1 MKHGN
6 KLTKLALLSVFLPG
20 LAACGGFS
28 NDDYGEDGRM
38 NISMCGIQ
46 FDSLQTQSADTKLIV
61 DYVQDKF
68 NVNFD
73 FINMPAGSWKTVLN
87 TYMASGE
94 IPDIFFHTR
103 YEPAFTTWV
112 EDQILFDFSE
122 MLGDYPNLTKA
133 FDRYGVNTLKNY
145 FNGGLY
151 GYPVVMDDQSEDAII
166 NEHAMFYRRDWYQN
180 LVNKGFTPTSGR
192 ALVDPEDPSFNYLN
206 FYDLVEGFTL
216 GDPDGNGNN
225 DTYGY
230 ALPKEDGV
238 YWWYPVLSM
247 FGVVDR
253 GWHYDETSQKWLPDE
268 ISDEMKEAVYYLADM
283 YDNGYINASYAT
295 TCAFEVMKNEVV
307 TGKAGMCCYNASY
320 PMGQGFLTLMD
331 SNQASKHGETL
342 SECVRA
348 MDVPT
353 GTDGKKHMFGYGN
366 FYGYQSINN
375 DISDAKKRKILD
387 IMEWMLSEE
396 GNTIMNYGLEG
407 IHWKKGA
414 SGEIVS
420 LLGNNDD
427 GYPKILYDYDV
438 AYGIYYLKGLVSW
451 CTPISPDIRYYDE
464 QMQCLNAWSGEDE
477 LFMDPLFYVAPPSE
491 YSTTQGRLENIK
503 SKAFKKIVNAVS
515 GETAEEKRATRD
527 DIWSSYVANF
537 QDKGS
542 AYFDAMNEAAK
553 NAGIRQ

>member
-1 MKHGN
+1 MKKRN
-6 KLTKLALLSVFLPG
+6 ALATLCFLSV
-20 LAACGGFS
+20 LASAMASCGKGDPEEGA
-28 NDDYGEDGRM
+28 DDSSHLH
-38 NISMCGIQ
+38 ISMCGIQ
-46 FDSLQTQSADTKLIV
+46 FDSLQTQSGDTKKIV
-61 DYVQDKF
+61 DFVQNKF
-68 NVNFD
+68 NVTFD
-73 FINMPAGSWKTVLN
+73 FINMPAGNWKTVLN

-112 EDQILFDFSE
+112 EDGSLFDFST
-122 MLGDYPNLTKA
+122 MLENYPNLSKA
-133 FDRYGVNTLKNY
+133 FDRYGVDTLKGY

-151 GYPVVMDDQSEDAII
+151 GYPVVMDDKSEDAII
-166 NEHAMFYRRDWYQN
+166 NEHAMFYRRDWYQA
-180 LVNKGFTPTSGR
+180 LVDSGYKPTSGR
-192 ALVDPEDPSFNYLN
+192 ALVDPEDASFNYLN

-216 GDPDGNGNN
+216 GDPDGNGVD

-247 FGVVDR
+247 FGVIDG
-253 GWHYDETSQKWLPDE
+253 GWHYDSSSSSWVSDET
-268 ISDEMKEAVYYLADM
+268 SDEMKQAVYYLADM
-283 YDNGYINASYAT
+283 YDHGYINPSYAT

-331 SNQASKHGETL
+331 SVQASKKNEAL
-342 SECVRA
+342 SDCVRA

-353 GTDGKKHMFGYGN
+353 GIDGKKHMFGYGN

-375 DISDAKKRKILD
+375 DISEAKKKRILS

-396 GNTIMNYGLEG
+396 GSRIMNYGLEN
-407 IHWKKGA
+407 IHWKY
-414 SGEIVS
+414 GEDGSIVS

-451 CTPISPDIRYYDE
+451 CTPISPSIRYYEE
-464 QMQCLNAWSGEDE
+464 QIQCLDAWSGEDE
-477 LFMDPLFYVAPPSE
+477 LFMDPLFYVAPPSDC
-491 YSTTQGRLENIK
+491 STTIGRLENIK
-503 SKAFKKIVNAVS
+503 SKAFKKIVNTVS
-515 GETAEEKRATRD
+515 GKTAEEKKASRD
-527 DIWSSYVANF
+527 AIWDGFVANYNN
-537 QDKGS
+537 KG
-542 AYFDAMNEAAK
+542 ADYFKAMNEAAK
-553 NAGIRQ
+553 KAGK